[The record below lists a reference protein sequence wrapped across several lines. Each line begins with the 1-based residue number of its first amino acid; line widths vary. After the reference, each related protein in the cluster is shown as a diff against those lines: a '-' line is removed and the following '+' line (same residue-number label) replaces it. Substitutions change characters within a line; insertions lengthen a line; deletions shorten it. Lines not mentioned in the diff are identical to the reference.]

1 MADPTQMVRIR
12 IWPVYPLDL
21 AISGESELLCF
32 GEEIWLED
40 CLCYYRLLIDSLEK
54 LHEDREAWRLKIQ
67 DLVRACA
74 GDIVWMPKQ
83 FWSVNDG

>member
-12 IWPVYPLDL
+12 IWPGYPLDL

-67 DLVRACA
+67 DLVTR
-74 GDIVWMPKQ
+74 W
-83 FWSVNDG
+83 